1 VDSIEGEPGNFKL
14 SVIRKPRYVD
24 PTKCTGCGVCAQYC
38 PVEAIDFYNVGM
50 GVAPGIFV
58 EYQQAVPLIYTINR
72 DVCIGCGLCS
82 EYCEA
87 GAVDY
92 EQKEQREVLHVGAV
106 ILAPG
111 TKTVDMESINEFGY
125 GKYKN
130 VVNSIEFERI
140 LSASGPFRG
149 LVLRPYDGVE
159 PEKICFIQCAGSRSI
174 VKGNEYCSSACCMYA
189 VKEAMVAKEH
199 LSDLSVSIFYMDI
212 RAYGKDFDKYV
223 ERAKKSGIEFKR
235 CRVSNVIEDRKTRNL
250 LVTYETEEGKIET
263 EEYGMVVLSH
273 GLRVSS
279 ETSKLAEKL
288 GIEVD
293 RFGFCRTGDFTP
305 METSKSG
312 VFVSGS
318 FQGPKDIPET
328 VMQSSGAASLSSQL
342 LSDGRNTMITKEEY
356 PEKID
361 VMGIGPR
368 IGVFVCYCGINIGGY
383 VDVPAVAEYAK
394 TLEGV
399 VFVDTNLFT
408 CSQDS
413 QELVKQKIIEQKLNR
428 VVIASCTPR
437 THEPL
442 FQETCESAGLNR
454 YLFSMANIR
463 DQCSWV
469 HMQTKEEATEKAKEL
484 VRMSVAKAR
493 LLEPLER
500 LTFDLTKRGLVIG
513 GGLAGLTAALG
524 LAKQGYE
531 AILVEREKELGGNLG
546 HIHFTL
552 SGENPQELL
561 KSLLKEVDENKNI
574 TVYKNSEI
582 VDIAGFIGNYK
593 TKIKEKDSEK
603 EHEVEHGVV
612 IIATGGKENVP
623 KEYQYGKS
631 ERILTQHELEE
642 LLAENRSQKSEI
654 GKEKNEKNIKKDVNL
669 SSDLSHLS
677 SMVMIQCVGSRDEEH
692 PYCSR
697 YCCSQAVKNALK
709 VKEKYPDVT
718 IYILFR
724 DIRTYGTKEIYY
736 TEARE
741 KGIIFIRFD
750 EDKKP
755 EVSLQNGSINVRLKD
770 PIIKR
775 TLSIDADYLIL
786 STGMVPQ
793 EDNDVFG
800 KMLKVPLNQDGFY
813 LEAHMKLRPVDFATD
828 GVFMCGICHSPK
840 MLDETIAQ
848 ASAAVSRACT
858 ILSQDEIKAEGTIA
872 FVNKEKC
879 AACGTCES
887 VCPFG
892 AVKVV
897 VKETRWGVERYAEV
911 TEALCKGCGACASSC
926 RMNAIDIKGFSN
938 KDIFAMIENF

>member
-1 VDSIEGEPGNFKL
+1 
-14 SVIRKPRYVD
+14 
-24 PTKCTGCGVCAQYC
+24 
-38 PVEAIDFYNVGM
+38 M
-50 GVAPGIFV
+50 GVSPGIFV

-72 DVCIGCGLCS
+72 DVCIGCGLCA

-87 GAVDY
+87 NAVDY
-92 EQKEQREVLHVGAV
+92 EQKEEKETLNVGAI
-106 ILAPG
+106 ILATG
-111 TKTVDMESINEFGY
+111 TNTIDVDSLTEYGH

-149 LVLRPYDGVE
+149 LVLRPSDGVE
-159 PEKICFIQCAGSRSI
+159 PENICFIQCVGSRSI
-174 VKGNEYCSSACCMYA
+174 LKGNEYCSSACCMYA
-189 VKEAMVAKEH
+189 VKEAVVAKEH
-199 LSDLSVSIFYMDI
+199 LHDLGISIFYMDI

-223 ERAKKSGIEFKR
+223 ERAKGSGIAFKR
-235 CRVSNVIEDRKTRNL
+235 CRVSNVVEDERTKNL
-250 LVTYETEEGKIET
+250 LVTYETEEGKIKT
-263 EEYGMVVLSH
+263 EGYGMVVLSH
-273 GLRVSS
+273 GLCVSS
-279 ETSKLAEKL
+279 ESRKFAEKL
-288 GIEVD
+288 GIEID

-305 METSKSG
+305 MKTSKPG
-312 VFVSGS
+312 IFVSGS

-328 VMQSSGAASLSSQL
+328 VMQSSGAAALSSQL
-342 LSDGRNTMITKEEY
+342 LSNERNSMVTKEEY

-394 TLEGV
+394 DLDGV
-399 VFVDTNLFT
+399 VYVDTNLFT

-413 QELVKQKIIEQKLNR
+413 QELIKQKIIEQKLNR

-469 HMQTKEEATEKAKEL
+469 HMQTKEEATEKSKDL
-484 VRMSVAKAR
+484 VRMAVAKAR

-524 LAKQGYE
+524 LAEQGYE
-531 AILVEREKELGGNLG
+531 AVLVEREKELGGHLR
-546 HIHFTL
+546 HIHYTL
-552 SGENPQELL
+552 SGDNVQELL
-561 KSLLKEVDENKNI
+561 KSLVQQAKDNKNV
-574 TVYKNSEI
+574 TVYTNAE
-582 VDIAGFIGNYK
+582 VTDIDGFIGNYK
-593 TKIKEKDSEK
+593 TKVKEKENGK
-603 EHEVEHGVV
+603 EHEIEHGIV
-612 IIATGGKENVP
+612 IIATGGKENLP
-623 KEYQYGKS
+623 AEYLYGKNDKVM
-631 ERILTQHELEE
+631 TQHELEE
-642 LLAENRSQKSEI
+642 KLATDSNLEDPV
-654 GKEKNEKNIKKDVNL
+654 NI
-669 SSDLSHLS
+669 
-677 SMVMIQCVGSRDEEH
+677 VMIQCVGSRDDEH

-709 VKEKYPDVT
+709 VKEKYPKSS
-718 IYILFR
+718 IYVLFR

-736 TEARE
+736 NESRE
-741 KGIIFIRFD
+741 KGIVFIRYD
-750 EDKKP
+750 EDSKP
-755 EVSLQNGSINVRLKD
+755 KVTSNNGRINLLFKD
-770 PIIKR
+770 PILGR
-775 TLSIDADYLIL
+775 DLSVDADYLVL

-793 EDNDVFG
+793 EDNAEFG

-840 MLDETIAQ
+840 MIDETIAQ
-848 ASAAVSRACT
+848 ANAAVSRACT

-872 FVNKEKC
+872 FVNIDKC

-887 VCPFG
+887 VCPFN

-897 VKETRWGVERYAEV
+897 EKQTKWDIDRYAEV

-926 RMNAIDIKGFSN
+926 RMSAIDIKGFSN
-938 KDIFAMIENF
+938 KDIMAMIDNF